1 MADFD
6 FFEDIGEN
14 PKNSGNQSA
23 NRKDNKKTYMIYGG
37 IAGVILL
44 FLILVLAGG
53 SGNSQKNL
61 DKLATKITTLEKKVN
76 SIESWQNDLQA
87 RLKGLDQIE
96 RGISELSKRV
106 NTMSKEIKEVKKT
119 ASSSYSDLKNRL
131 DNLSSRSSRPASPQK
146 QSTTPKN
153 AKTHQVKKGENLFRI
168 GLQYGV
174 TAEQIRSWNDLD
186 KNEPIYPGQKLLIRA
201 SGNTSNQE

>member
-1 MADFD
+1 MADYD

-14 PKNSGNQSA
+14 PENSGNQPA
-23 NRKDNKKTYMIYGG
+23 NRKDNKKTYLIYGG

-44 FLILVLAGG
+44 FLILLLAGG

-61 DKLATKITTLEKKVN
+61 DKLATKITTLEKKIN
-76 SIESWQNDLQA
+76 SIESWQNDLQS

-131 DNLSSRSSRPASPQK
+131 DNLSSRSSRPPSPQK
-146 QSTTPKN
+146 QSTTQKD

-201 SGNTSNQE
+201 SGNTNNQE